1 MHTELRSL
9 RQAYLSTAAPRKA
22 HLRNVSS
29 RQPGGGAAAA
39 DPQHPVSL
47 TDRDRDEIDA
57 NAKMTLRDLN
67 ARIRALEDAEQ
78 LRQNTET
85 ALLARRF
92 SRGLG
97 ALGAWAAGGGG
108 IGLAKTRE
116 HLVAEAAARQ
126 VGAHRESVI
135 WYLRTRLQETART
148 QQRMMETRL
157 TREMEKNRS
166 VLAKARTPATALAH
180 GNGTVIP
187 PGSHSNKFD
196 GGGGVGVG
204 SGLLPPEE
212 SERRRRPLGDD
223 DLTEDQKQMF
233 EKGNQDMLKHYES
246 TLDKVRYVL
255 NQPPSPPLPPLF
267 RQKEKKNYKFFF
279 WANHIYETCRTAEKS
294 LIEIAELQNLLV
306 GNLTTQSAHIDQLVA
321 ESFETTEGIGKGN
334 KELKKST
341 QRSSPA
347 RYTFFAAAGLCT
359 VLVLWDL
366 VI

>member
-29 RQPGGGAAAA
+29 RQPGGAAAAA

-47 TDRDRDEIDA
+47 TDRDREEIDA

-267 RQKEKKNYKFFF
+267 RQLKEKKN
-279 WANHIYETCRTAEKS
+279 
-294 LIEIAELQNLLV
+294 
-306 GNLTTQSAHIDQLVA
+306 
-321 ESFETTEGIGKGN
+321 
-334 KELKKST
+334 LKKKL
-341 QRSSPA
+341 
-347 RYTFFAAAGLCT
+347 G
-359 VLVLWDL
+359 
-366 VI
+366 